1 MKYKSSSRSQKQ
13 KSHRRKSRSHT
24 KRRSSRRVQRGG
36 LILTPSLLSNPSNSH
51 VAGFTDTEGALTGC
65 IGSPNSATALRGT
78 NVDTIIDGVKTA
90 VHMKGGSHIHLN
102 PEKYGGRRRS
112 CNMKGGLW
120 LPVHA
125 GSRVGALLH
134 PGQGGRRRSCN
145 MKGGLWLPV
154 HAGSRVGAL
163 LQDGGRR
170 RSCNKRK
177 CNHKYHRMQ
186 RGGSHTMN
194 TNGYSI
200 GGVELKPSLSG
211 IANNYHNAYD
221 SCRG

>member
-36 LILTPSLLSNPSNSH
+36 LILSPSVYSNPSNSH
-51 VAGFTDTEGALTGC
+51 FTGFTDTESALTGC

-78 NVDTIIDGVKTA
+78 NVDTIIGGVKTA
-90 VHMKGGSHIHLN
+90 VHMKGGTGLHPHTY
-102 PEKYGGRRRS
+102 PAFGGRRRS
-112 CNMKGGLW
+112 CNMKGGGYY
-120 LPVHA
+120 PVIGSAAVA
-125 GSRVGALLH
+125 GS
-134 PGQGGRRRSCN
+134 
-145 MKGGLWLPV
+145 
-154 HAGSRVGAL
+154 
-163 LQDGGRR
+163 RR

-186 RGGSHTMN
+186 RGGSHNIN